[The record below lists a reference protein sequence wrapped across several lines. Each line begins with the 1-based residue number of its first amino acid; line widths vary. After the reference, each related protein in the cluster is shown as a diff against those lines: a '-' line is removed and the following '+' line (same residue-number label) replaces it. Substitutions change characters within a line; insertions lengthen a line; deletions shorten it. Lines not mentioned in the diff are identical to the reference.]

1 MSEKFFRT
9 LFGISIL
16 GLIIGMG
23 GLINYFIYGKATLA
37 LGSYIPWGLWVAL
50 YTFFLGLTA
59 GAFLITILTYVF
71 RIKIFSGIGPLS
83 AFTVVVTIFAEVI
96 IITFDL
102 GHPLR
107 LYRLLITPGFK
118 SMIFWMVVFTAGML
132 VIYILETYYLLREKI
147 IQWSQDPGIKQKKIY
162 ETMSLGQTSYTD
174 EDRERDHRRVHF
186 LSLLSIPM
194 GLFFYASNGAVFA
207 VLLNR
212 PIWNSTLTPLLFIVS
227 ALVSGGALILLLTFM
242 FKRDDNVINLL
253 GLTIRFLLVV
263 MLILEFLHFFISYQ
277 WDVVY
282 IVTAL
287 DLILYG
293 PYWWNFW
300 FIHLLIG
307 SLVPLYL
314 MIKYPDDS
322 SKLALACFLIVFSF
336 IAFRLNFVIPDQA
349 VYKLE
354 GLDKSFFH
362 ERLRTHYVPNLT
374 EWLVSLWVISL
385 GLLAFLL
392 GIRWLPVIQAGRGEE
407 EHV

>member
-1 MSEKFFRT
+1 MNEKYFKT
-9 LFGISIL
+9 LFGIAGL
-16 GLIIGMG
+16 GLIIGTV
-23 GLINYFIYGKATLA
+23 GLINFLVYGKSTLA
-37 LGSYIPWGLWVAL
+37 LGSYIPWGLWVSL

-83 AFTVVVTIFAEVI
+83 AFTVVVTIVAEII
-96 IITFDL
+96 IITLDL

-107 LYRLLITPGFK
+107 LYRIFITPGFK
-118 SMIFWMVVFTAGML
+118 SMIFWMVFFTVAML
-132 VIYILETYYLLREKI
+132 VIYILETYYLLREDL
-147 IQWSQDPGIKQKKIY
+147 IQWSQDPGIKNRKIY
-162 ETMSLGQTSYTD
+162 QYLALGRTAYSE
-174 EDRERDHRRVHF
+174 EDRLQDQRRVHR
-186 LSLLSIPM
+186 LSLLSIPV
-194 GLFFYASNGAVFA
+194 GLFFYGSNGAVFA

-212 PIWNSTLTPLLFIVS
+212 PIWNSTLTPLLFIIS
-227 ALVSGGALILLLTFM
+227 ALVSGGALIVLLTFM
-242 FKRDDNVINLL
+242 FKRDDKVIHLL
-253 GLTIRFLLVV
+253 AHTVRFLLVV

-300 FIHLLIG
+300 FIHLLLG
-307 SLVPLYL
+307 SLLPLYL
-314 MIKYPDDS
+314 MIVYPDDS
-322 SKLALACFLIVFSF
+322 RKLAWACFFIVFTF

-354 GLDKSFFH
+354 GLDASYFH
-362 ERLRTHYVPNLT
+362 DRLRTTYVPNLT
-374 EWLVSLWVISL
+374 EWLVSVWVMSL
-385 GLLAFLL
+385 GVLAFLL
-392 GIRWLPVIQAGRGEE
+392 GTRWLPVIQAGRGEE

>member
-1 MSEKFFRT
+1 MNEKYFKT
-9 LFGISIL
+9 LLGTAGL
-16 GLIIGMG
+16 GLIIGTG
-23 GLINYFIYGKATLA
+23 GLVNFLVYGKSTLA
-37 LGSYIPWGLWVAL
+37 LGSYIPWGLWVSL

-83 AFTVVVTIFAEVI
+83 AFTVVVTIMAEII
-96 IITFDL
+96 IITLDL

-107 LYRLLITPGFK
+107 LYRIFITPGFK
-118 SMIFWMVVFTAGML
+118 SMIFWMVVFTAAML
-132 VIYILETYYLLREKI
+132 VIYILETYYLLREEI
-147 IQWSQDPGIKQKKIY
+147 IRWSQDPGIKNRKIY
-162 ETMSLGQTSYTD
+162 QYLALGRTAYSE
-174 EDRERDHRRVHF
+174 EDRLQDQQRVRR
-186 LSLLSIPM
+186 LSLLSLPV
-194 GLFFYASNGAVFA
+194 GLFFYGSNGAVFA

-212 PIWNSTLTPLLFIVS
+212 PIWNSTLTPLLFIIS
-227 ALVSGGALILLLTFM
+227 ALVSGGALIVLLTFM
-242 FKRDDNVINLL
+242 FKRDDKVIHLL
-253 GLTIRFLLVV
+253 AHTVRFLLVV

-300 FIHLLIG
+300 FVHLLLG
-307 SLVPLYL
+307 SLLPLYL
-314 MIKYPDDS
+314 MIRYHDNARM
-322 SKLALACFLIVFSF
+322 LAWACFFIVFTF

-354 GLDKSFFH
+354 GLDASYFH
-362 ERLRTHYVPNLT
+362 ERLRTAYVPNLT

-392 GIRWLPVIQAGRGEE
+392 GARWLPVIQAGRGEE

>member
-9 LFGISIL
+9 LVGLAVL
-16 GLIIGMG
+16 GLIIGTG
-23 GLINYFIYGKATLA
+23 GLINFFVYGKSTLA
-37 LGSYIPWGLWVAL
+37 LGSYIPWGLWVSL

-59 GAFLITILTYVF
+59 GAFLITIMTYVF

-83 AFTVVVTIFAEVI
+83 AFTVVVTILAEVV
-96 IITFDL
+96 IITLDV

-107 LYRLLITPGFK
+107 LYRVFTTPNFK
-118 SMIFWMVVFTAGML
+118 SMIFWMVVFTLAML
-132 VIYILETYYLLREKI
+132 IIYILETYYLLREEI
-147 IQWSQDPGIKQKKIY
+147 IQWSQDSGIKRRKIY
-162 ETMSLGQTSYTD
+162 ELLALGRTAYTE
-174 EDRERDHRRVHF
+174 EDRRQDHQRVRL
-186 LSLLSIPM
+186 LSLLSIPV
-194 GLFFYASNGAVFA
+194 GLFFYGSNGAVFA

-212 PIWNSTLTPLLFIVS
+212 PIWNSTLTPLLFIIS
-227 ALVSGGALILLLTFM
+227 ALVSGGALIVLLTFM
-242 FKRDDNVINLL
+242 FKRDDQVIRLL
-253 GLTIRFLLVV
+253 GHTIRFLLVV

-293 PYWWNFW
+293 HYWWNFW
-300 FIHLLIG
+300 FVHLLIG

-314 MIKYPDDS
+314 MIVYHDNARM
-322 SKLALACFLIVFSF
+322 LAWASFLIVFTF
-336 IAFRLNFVIPDQA
+336 IAFRLNFIIPDQA

-354 GLDKSFFH
+354 GLHMSYFH
-362 ERLRTHYVPNLT
+362 ERLRTAYVPNLT
-374 EWLVSLWVISL
+374 EWLVSIWVISL

-392 GIRWLPVIQAGRGEE
+392 GTRWLPVIQAGRGEE